1 MLPSANASGEE
12 QKPRGS
18 WQGEAVEQHHKSPAP
33 LCHICNIP
41 APDLGTGRKGRGRGT
56 LMLPPHACPSD
67 LEGLSLACSFETG
80 CSHQETREA

>member
-1 MLPSANASGEE
+1 MEAGREKQLSNITSLLLPSVTSATFLPQTWGE
-12 QKPRGS
+12 
-18 WQGEAVEQHHKSPAP
+18 GEKE
-33 LCHICNIP
+33 
-41 APDLGTGRKGRGRGT
+41 GT